1 MGNQTADTDTPIYIN
16 KDRLENHLRTL
27 ATFGM
32 NKGGGIDRSLG
43 SKADREAREWL
54 GQLWQEAFQTQV
66 KIDPIANMWAGIE
79 GEEPLPPI
87 VLGSH
92 HDAVKNGGRF
102 DGALGVLMATE
113 VIQRLKE
120 QNHRM
125 RHPLKI
131 VSFSAE
137 EPNPFNVSTLGS
149 RTITGKLKKEDL
161 QDVVHSETNVKLK
174 DTIKQLGGD
183 LEELAAAVLK
193 PGDFRAFIECHIE
206 QGRNLFDSG
215 TPVGIVTKITGIYRE
230 KIRITGEANHAGTTQ
245 MKFRHDALLAAS
257 ELNVAFENL
266 ILETNK
272 KTVAG
277 TIGYLKVFPNSANIV
292 PGEVELI
299 AEIRTPDS
307 EILQQMIPLFEQS
320 IVRIEKKRGV
330 QMSRKVI
337 LNQESIEM
345 DSRIQKALKEAMIF
359 MEEPFLELP
368 SMAGHDAVHMAG
380 IAHTGMLFVPSIDGK
395 SHCPEENTSMEDI
408 VKAGN
413 VLLKT
418 VLILDKELDRI

>member
-1 MGNQTADTDTPIYIN
+1 MGNQTADTDTPIFIN

-32 NKGGGIDRSLG
+32 NKGSGIDRSLG
-43 SKADREAREWL
+43 SEADREAREWL
-54 GQLWQEAFQTQV
+54 SQLWQEAFQTQV

-113 VIQRLKE
+113 VVQRLKE
-120 QNHRM
+120 QNHPL

-149 RTITGKLKKEDL
+149 RTITGKLTKEDL

-193 PGDFRAFIECHIE
+193 PGDLRAFIECHIE

-215 TPVGIVTKITGIYRE
+215 TSVGIVTKITGIYRE
-230 KIRITGEANHAGTTQ
+230 KIRIKGEANHAGTTQ

-307 EILQQMIPLFEQS
+307 EVLQQMIPLFEQS
-320 IVRIEKKRGV
+320 IVHIEKKRGV

-337 LNQESIEM
+337 LNQKSIEM
-345 DSRIQKALKEAMIF
+345 DDRIQKALKEAMIL
-359 MEEPFLELP
+359 MEVPFLELP

-380 IAHTGMLFVPSIDGK
+380 IAHTGMLFVPSINGK

-413 VLLKT
+413 VMLKT